1 MLMTT
6 LTDKLTLNE
15 KGQKVWDSSAPQV
28 KYIFNKVMDYG
39 LEGSEILPTIMNEEN
54 YEALNDFISYH
65 LYQEDQ
71 NFRQRQYETVMSDI
85 CKSRQRHNAAAKT

>member
-1 MLMTT
+1 MTT

-28 KYIFNKVMDYG
+28 QYIFNKVMDYG

-65 LYQEDQ
+65 LHQEDQ
-71 NFRQRQYETVMSDI
+71 NFRQRQLETVMSDI
-85 CKSRQRHNAAAKT
+85 RKSRQRHNAAAKT

>member
-15 KGQKVWDSSAPQV
+15 KGQKIWNSSAPQV

-39 LEGSEILPTIMNEEN
+39 LEGSEILQTIMNEEN
-54 YEALNDFISYH
+54 YEALNDFVSYH
-65 LYQEDQ
+65 LHQEQ
-71 NFRQRQYETVMSDI
+71 ENFRQRQIETLMSNI
-85 CKSRQRHNAAAKT
+85 RKSRQRHNAAAKT

>member
-1 MLMTT
+1 MTT

-85 CKSRQRHNAAAKT
+85 RKSRQRHKAVSKT

>member
-1 MLMTT
+1 MTT

-85 CKSRQRHNAAAKT
+85 RNSRQRHNAAATT

>member
-39 LEGSEILPTIMNEEN
+39 LEGSEILPTIMTEEN

-71 NFRQRQYETVMSDI
+71 NFRQRQLETVMSDI
-85 CKSRQRHNAAAKT
+85 RKSRQRHNAAAKT